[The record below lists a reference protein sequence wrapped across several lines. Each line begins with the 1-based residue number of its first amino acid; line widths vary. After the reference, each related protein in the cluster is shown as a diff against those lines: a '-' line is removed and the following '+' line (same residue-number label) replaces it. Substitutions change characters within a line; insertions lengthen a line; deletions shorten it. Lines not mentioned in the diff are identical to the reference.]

1 MPRSA
6 SNLFQFPA
14 PKQPQSKATF
24 TLRHGKILLGT
35 YDNAAEVWQR
45 FDALLASGVDA
56 TIEVIP
62 AVL

>member
-1 MPRSA
+1 MPRS
-6 SNLFQFPA
+6 SRNLFQFPA

-24 TLRHGKILLGT
+24 TLRSGRILLGT
-35 YDNAAEVWQR
+35 YDNAGEAWQR
-45 FDALLASGVDA
+45 FDALLASGADV